1 MKTTTKSKIK
11 AMSPCTDGFKWYC
24 KNFTQRR
31 PKIADVVNKLIETN
45 NAEWANWFI
54 VRCMTHEQRIQYSIF
69 AAEQVIDIYEKKYPD
84 DARPRK
90 AIEAA
95 KAYLKKQSKEN
106 RDAAYAAANAAAHAA
121 YAAANAAYAAANAAY
136 AAADAANAAAYAAA
150 YAAAMPPMPPPMPPM
165 PPPMPPMPP
174 PMPPMPPPMPPMPP

>member
-31 PKIADVVNKLIETN
+31 PKIADVVNKLIETD
-45 NAEWANWFI
+45 NAEWVNWFI

-69 AAEQVIDIYEKKYPD
+69 AAEKVIEIYEKQYPQD
-84 DARPRK
+84 NLPRK

-95 KAYLKKQSKEN
+95 KAYFKKPTTEN
-106 RDAAYAAANAAAHAA
+106 KNAAADAAYAVANAN
-121 YAAANAAYAAANAAY
+121 YAAANTTY
-136 AAADAANAAAYAAA
+136 AAADAAYAVANAGMKKKIILYGLKLVIGESK
-150 YAAAMPPMPPPMPPM
+150 
-165 PPPMPPMPP
+165 
-174 PMPPMPPPMPPMPP
+174 